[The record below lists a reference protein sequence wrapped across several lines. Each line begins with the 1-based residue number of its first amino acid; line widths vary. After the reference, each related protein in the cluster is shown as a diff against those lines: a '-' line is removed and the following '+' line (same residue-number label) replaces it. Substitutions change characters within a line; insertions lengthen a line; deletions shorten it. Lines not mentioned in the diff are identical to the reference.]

1 MEMVDK
7 SSRNERHFEDKKLN
21 TSLLTS
27 YSSYVKN
34 EKNNKW
40 AFIYKIILILIFFSF
55 SLTFMF
61 LADRTIFG
69 EKLFKIDD
77 FLQIYTPTTLHTTAI
92 ALYRFTLLIS
102 VFVYSIT
109 RNYLNVYF
117 QKELI
122 KKYLP
127 WYILYALI
135 SMSSMFTLIFFLSN
149 DLMQNFYLMFICVP
163 LFLLNLSYSL
173 YIYFLKRK
181 SDPILYGRIWPTL
194 VSLVAQFIILV
205 VSIILVY
212 MTVKATIYPNAF
224 LENNIIFNF
233 FKNLFVNKSAKNFVI
248 VISLALLLG
257 ILAIAVNITRIQ
269 FLLAKQYT
277 YSFFKD
283 QLVLVL
289 TYLAATFIWFIK
301 VFTIKVVDL
310 GIVNHKIEYFYLFE
324 ILFGLILTSLY
335 LAITFKKK
343 LQPNGASINSLIFSL
358 FQMLLWVS
366 LLVVGL
372 HSNIQLVNALNIFF
386 ISVMSLTMLVV
397 YLKKTNSIT
406 ITEMIFLITF
416 LIAMVLSMF
425 IFGINQYLL
434 SKSNNIFYIIN
445 SSLYITQIFLVLN
458 VVIAVSFF
466 MFSAIKLIV
475 ILLKISKTKEKLK
488 ETTYEKK

>member
-1 MEMVDK
+1 
-7 SSRNERHFEDKKLN
+7 
-21 TSLLTS
+21 
-27 YSSYVKN
+27 
-34 EKNNKW
+34 
-40 AFIYKIILILIFFSF
+40 
-55 SLTFMF
+55 
-61 LADRTIFG
+61 
-69 EKLFKIDD
+69 
-77 FLQIYTPTTLHTTAI
+77 
-92 ALYRFTLLIS
+92 
-102 VFVYSIT
+102 
-109 RNYLNVYF
+109 
-117 QKELI
+117 
-122 KKYLP
+122 
-127 WYILYALI
+127 
-135 SMSSMFTLIFFLSN
+135 
-149 DLMQNFYLMFICVP
+149 
-163 LFLLNLSYSL
+163 
-173 YIYFLKRK
+173 
-181 SDPILYGRIWPTL
+181 ILYGRIWPTL

-386 ISVMSLTMLVV
+386 ISAMSLTMLVV